1 MSCCFIFSIGT
12 FHTYSFLRHP
22 VDCAEVICF
31 WTLQYFH
38 YIIVGATWWQ
48 WRPPAAAAMGV
59 CGGCATP
66 PLLGGG
72 GALASCGNPAAVSGA
87 AAGATPS
94 LQATLRL
101 PTTSLLCH
109 LRPLGSRLAR
119 TDESSVAPPRC
130 VLNLNN
136 KHPCNP
142 NPVHCCISSAILLRA
157 GAFGFNGH
165 VI

>member
-1 MSCCFIFSIGT
+1 MPPIIQQAITGLSDCFLIYSIGT
-12 FHTYSFLRHP
+12 FHTNSFLRHP

-72 GALASCGNPAAVSGA
+72 NPAAVSGA

-94 LQATLRL
+94 
-101 PTTSLLCH
+101 
-109 LRPLGSRLAR
+109 
-119 TDESSVAPPRC
+119 
-130 VLNLNN
+130 
-136 KHPCNP
+136 
-142 NPVHCCISSAILLRA
+142 
-157 GAFGFNGH
+157 
-165 VI
+165 